1 MGYVEST
8 HRHHFPL
15 RRDQTHHQLHSP
27 HPLQRSLQPHVTI
40 LIHVQLAALA
50 AAHFI
55 WGSIAW
61 YGVVALWRQA
71 HVARTTIIVVLQI
84 TLFAT

>member
-1 MGYVEST
+1 
-8 HRHHFPL
+8 
-15 RRDQTHHQLHSP
+15 
-27 HPLQRSLQPHVTI
+27 VTI